1 MERIEKFLR
10 KLSRQERERVAE
22 CIRAILAGT
31 FDHLDLKKLKG
42 HRDFY
47 RVRTGDVRIIFSQK
61 NGKTRIIAVERRG
74 DTTYSSL

>member
-22 CIRAILAGT
+22 CIGHILTGT
-31 FDHLDLKKLKG
+31 FDQLDLKKLKG

-47 RVRTGDVRIIFSQK
+47 RVRAGSIRIIFSQK
-61 NGKTRIIAVERRG
+61 DGETRIVAIERRG
-74 DTTYSSL
+74 NTTYDAF